1 MPEMTLLGWFHTIF
15 GVGALLSG
23 FYTLFTYKI
32 ISIINFLENDIIS
45 ELKGQKRF
53 HAHVAKNSLN
63 IVLRQLKLEKENN
76 SNEKKR
82 LREILKIEGNLKD
95 LNQILCEKINNEEID
110 INNDELIDHL
120 YKTTMEKL
128 SIDQPNY
135 SGYLAEKE

>member
-1 MPEMTLLGWFHTIF
+1 MNNPPSKEEL
-15 GVGALLSG
+15 
-23 FYTLFTYKI
+23 I

-45 ELKGQKRF
+45 ELKGQKKF

-63 IVLRQLKLEKENN
+63 IVLRQLKLEEENN
-76 SNEKKR
+76 SKEKKR
-82 LREILKIEGNLKD
+82 LKEILKIEGDLKD

-110 INNDELIDHL
+110 INNDELVDHL

-135 SGYLAEKE
+135 SGYLAEKK

>member
-1 MPEMTLLGWFHTIF
+1 MNNPPSKEEL
-15 GVGALLSG
+15 
-23 FYTLFTYKI
+23 I

-53 HAHVAKNSLN
+53 HAHVAKNSLS
-63 IVLRQLKLEKENN
+63 IVLRQLRLEKENN
-76 SNEKKR
+76 SKEKKR
-82 LREILKIEGNLKD
+82 LKEILKIEGNLKD

-135 SGYLAEKE
+135 SGYLAEKK

>member
-1 MPEMTLLGWFHTIF
+1 MNNPPSKEEL
-15 GVGALLSG
+15 
-23 FYTLFTYKI
+23 I

-63 IVLRQLKLEKENN
+63 IVLRQLKLEEENN

-82 LREILKIEGNLKD
+82 LKEILKIEGNLKD

-110 INNDELIDHL
+110 INNDELVDHL

-135 SGYLAEKE
+135 SGYLAEKK

>member
-1 MPEMTLLGWFHTIF
+1 MNNPPSKEEL
-15 GVGALLSG
+15 
-23 FYTLFTYKI
+23 I
-32 ISIINFLENDIIS
+32 ISIINFLENDIIG

-63 IVLRQLKLEKENN
+63 IVLRQLRLEEENN
-76 SNEKKR
+76 SREKKR
-82 LREILKIEGNLKD
+82 LKEILKIEGNLKD

-110 INNDELIDHL
+110 INNDELVDHL

-135 SGYLAEKE
+135 SGYLAEKK